1 VKMPSVD
8 VATIFRTI
16 VRLTL
21 LMGAGLSPAYSQ
33 TALTNDQF
41 RDALTTCATQ
51 QNITVRTEAI
61 NAITGIYADEVA
73 RTALGDPKILIA
85 LLPEQDRVPVYKLYL
100 QCITKVLPQ
109 AQAQPIVTYRVC
121 TGEYERACQ
130 QHDVYLYCYSDVGA
144 WARAR
149 CTSYTVQRL
158 NTYGG
163 NKCGYSLDSVICTG
177 PK

>member
-1 VKMPSVD
+1 MKGLFG
-8 VATIFRTI
+8 TII
-16 VRLTL
+16 RLTL
-21 LMGAGLSPAYSQ
+21 LLGAGLTPAHSQ

-41 RDALTTCATQ
+41 REAITTCATQ
-51 QNITVRTEAI
+51 QNIIVRPEAI
-61 NAITGIYADEVA
+61 KAIAGIYADEVA
-73 RTALGDPKILIA
+73 RTAFRDPQILIA
-85 LLPEQDRVPVYKLYL
+85 LMPEQDRVPVYKLYV
-100 QCITKVLPQ
+100 QCLTKVLPQ
-109 AQAQPIVTYRVC
+109 TQAQPTVNYKVC

-130 QHDVYLYCYSDVGA
+130 QHDAYLYCYSDVSA

-149 CTSYTVQRL
+149 CTSYTIQRL